1 MAAQAS
7 SASELEERLTFIGLD
22 ERALAELATIQGY
35 LDRHLPMALERF
47 YEKIATVPA
56 VNRFFADN
64 AQMRRAESS
73 QIDHWK
79 KIAAGRFDQ
88 QYVEA
93 SRRIGLRHARIG
105 LEPRW
110 YIGGYGVIVDHLVS
124 GVIQEFIADN
134 LHTSAKGLF
143 GRKTGNDNAETNQ
156 KVVELG
162 AALTQVFKA
171 ILIDVDQAVTV
182 YFDKM
187 TEDAAAISKE
197 NADKVLHAVTA
208 TGNVLQKMADGDL
221 RERIEQELDPSMAQL
236 KRDTN
241 AVGEKLSGIIHQ
253 LRDTSSSLK
262 IATSEL
268 LSGANDLS
276 ARTQRQAATIERP
289 STGMNQLVDAV
300 LDNAKIAND
309 AAGSSNLS
317 MRTSEEGRLAM
328 SEATTAMEQ
337 LADTSEKIAK
347 IVGMID
353 DIAFQTNLLALNA
366 SVEAARA
373 GEAGNGFSVVA
384 VEVRRLAQSTA
395 QASSEVKGLIE
406 QSGVEVRNGGRLVT
420 EAANRF
426 DAMQTSAS
434 KTNELVEVIA
444 QKSQVQAA
452 AIEEISRSIREMDEM
467 TQHNAAL
474 VEETNAAIE
483 QTEEQAHRLD
493 KVVDVFMINPMPNK
507 HEAGQHIRPL
517 SQKRA

>member
-1 MAAQAS
+1 MSAQAS
-7 SASELEERLTFIGLD
+7 SHDELEERLTFIGLD
-22 ERALAELATIQGY
+22 EAALEQLSTIQTY
-35 LDRHLPMALERF
+35 LDRHLPVALERF

-64 AQMRRAESS
+64 AQMRRAENS
-73 QIDHWK
+73 QIEHWK
-79 KIAAGRFDQ
+79 KIAAGRFDD

-124 GVIQEFIADN
+124 GVIQEFLADN
-134 LHTSAKGLF
+134 IPESEKGLF
-143 GRKTGNDNAETNQ
+143 GRKKATDSADTNR

-171 ILIDVDQAVTV
+171 ILVDVDQAVTV

-187 TEDAAAISKE
+187 TEDAAAVAKE
-197 NADKVLHAVTA
+197 NADKVLVAVTA
-208 TGNVLQKMADGDL
+208 TGAVLQKMADGDL

-276 ARTQRQAATIERP
+276 DRTQRQAATIERTA
-289 STGMNQLVDAV
+289 SGMTQLVGAV
-300 LDNAKIAND
+300 LENAKIATD
-309 AAGSSNLS
+309 AAGSSHLS
-317 MRTSEEGRLAM
+317 MTTSEEGRQAM

-337 LADTSEKIAK
+337 LASSSEQIAK

-406 QSGVEVRNGGRLVT
+406 RSSVEVRNGGRLVT
-420 EAANRF
+420 DAATRF
-426 DAMQTSAS
+426 DAMQTSAR
-434 KTNELVEVIA
+434 KTNELVEIIA
-444 QKSQVQAA
+444 RKSQEQAKS
-452 AIEEISRSIREMDEM
+452 IEDISRSIREMDEM

-493 KVVDVFMINPMPNK
+493 KVVDVFMINPMSTENK
-507 HEAGQHIRPL
+507 NVRAFRPA
-517 SQKRA
+517 SQKTA